1 MSLPILTAWLVALAV
16 LAMPTGFF
24 WCCCSGTL
32 TVCVRGCGTPTG
44 VVLSGVTV
52 TIKQGGS
59 TVATDTTG
67 GGGCVS
73 FTLASGSYSIE
84 ITGPT
89 GYANA
94 TRSTTVAAAATTTEH
109 FTLSA
114 ASGYHCCGTTP
125 IPNTIYM
132 TTAAGSF
139 TMSWTGTAWLGSIT
153 ISRTDATAT
162 NGAYTPGD
170 SPCVVNQT
178 ADVTVAYQL
187 TCGGQLTETWN
198 EGCTRIDYY
207 AGPPVRWECV
217 NSYYD
222 PMLSPSSTFADSA
235 VGNLVPGCGFMPGA
249 ASWGTTTTLS
259 MSSLGGSGS
268 ISGSKCLYPGSV
280 SWTP

>member
-1 MSLPILTAWLVALAV
+1 MIVVLWFFALAI
-16 LAMPTGFF
+16 LATPTWFW

-32 TVCVRGCGTPTG
+32 TVCVKGCGIPSG
-44 VVLSGVTV
+44 VNLSGVTV

-59 TVATDTTG
+59 TIAADVTAGT
-67 GGGCVS
+67 GCVS
-73 FTLASGSYSIE
+73 FALATGSYSIE
-84 ITGPT
+84 VTAPT

-94 TRSTTVAAAATTTEH
+94 TRSTSVTANATTTEF

-114 ASGYHCCGTTP
+114 ASGYHCCGTEP
-125 IPNTIYM
+125 YPNTIYM

-139 TMSWTGTAWLGSIT
+139 TMSWITSVWRGSIT
-153 ISRTDATAT
+153 ISRSDATAT

-170 SPCVVNQT
+170 SPCIINQT

-187 TCGGQLTETWN
+187 NCNGQLTETWN

-207 AGPPVRWECV
+207 PGPPVRWECV

-222 PMLSPSSTFADSA
+222 PMLTPSSTFADSA
-235 VGNLVPGCGFMPGA
+235 VGNISPGCGYMPGA

-259 MSSLGGSGS
+259 MSPSGGSGS